1 MTRLRSFVLITA
13 ASAVV
18 ASLAVAQGGPD
29 PIAGAIKARQAHMQL
44 YQHNIAVLG
53 GMAQG
58 NTEYNADAAVA
69 AAGNLVA
76 LSSLNQMTYWP
87 AGSEAGVA
95 EGTRA
100 LPALWTSMDDVIAKA
115 MAFNAAALAMQAA
128 AGTDLAAL
136 QGAMGALGGACG
148 SCHES
153 YRQPN

>member
-1 MTRLRSFVLITA
+1 MTRLHTLVFLTA
-13 ASAVV
+13 AGAVV
-18 ASLAVAQGGPD
+18 AGLAVAQGGPD
-29 PIAGAIKARQAHMQL
+29 PIAGAIMARKSHMQL

-58 NTEYNADAAVA
+58 NVAYDAAAASA

-87 AGSEAGVA
+87 VGSEAGVA
-95 EGTRA
+95 EGSRA

-115 MAFNAAALAMQAA
+115 TALTTAAVAMQAA
-128 AGTDLAAL
+128 AGTDLASL
-136 QGAMGALGGACG
+136 QAAMGALGGACG